1 MFNKVHVSKTLCR
14 FFGIM
19 ADKEAHNTK
28 LVQRQSKLTG
38 NLFLQVFVIGFLE
51 CPSASLNYLCQV
63 AEDLGLAISKQGIQK
78 RLTSAAV
85 TFMKVMFDHAKEVLQ
100 NKVPIPLT
108 LLTQFTVVQ
117 LLDSTGIALPDRL
130 ANEFPASGGSGP
142 RAGLKLQTM
151 WEFLRGN
158 LTAIWQT
165 TGRES
170 DQGFTDY
177 LACIVPGGLFLADLG
192 YFVLAA
198 LQQVI
203 EKDAF
208 FISRFNTRTALL
220 HPTKEERFDLLVQL
234 QQMTPPHI
242 ELNVLVGLKSKLPCR
257 LLAVHLPTDVVAERR
272 RKAKEK
278 ARKKGRTLSRKALAW
293 LAWSIYMTNVPA
305 TMLSRQQVV
314 LVYTLRWQVELL
326 FKLWKS
332 EGRLDRVAGFRQE
345 RVLCEL
351 YAKLIGMIVF
361 HYLTG
366 PVRWRER
373 ELSPTKAFQTLRRHV
388 LELGQAL
395 QSPPALRR
403 ILTKLARRWQRFGLK
418 DKRRTRLSTC
428 RRIELAAAQS
438 VSPLLL
444 PLMPASSSK
453 EAVHPNNAS
462 LSTSLFWSLVLVVVF
477 GVELEDK
484 LAPGEDCS
492 SLGTA

>member
-19 ADKEAHNTK
+19 ADKEARNTK

-38 NLFLQVFVIGFLE
+38 NLFLQIFVVGFLE
-51 CPSASLNYLCQV
+51 HPSASLNYLCQV

-85 TFMKVMFDHAKEVLQ
+85 TFMKVMFEQAKEVLQ
-100 NKVPIPLT
+100 NQVPIPLT
-108 LLTQFTVVQ
+108 LLTQFAVVQ
-117 LLDSTGIALPDRL
+117 LLDSTGITLPDKL
-130 ANEFPASGGSGP
+130 ASEFPASGGSGP

-177 LACIVPGGLFLADLG
+177 LTCIVPGGLFLADLG

-203 EKDAF
+203 EKDAY
-208 FISRFNTRTALL
+208 FISRFSTQTVLL
-220 HPTKEERFDLLVQL
+220 HPITEERVDLLVRL
-234 QQMTPPHI
+234 NQMTTPHI
-242 ELNVLVGLKSKLPCR
+242 ELNVLVGVESKLPCR
-257 LLAVHLPTDVVAERR
+257 LLAVHLPADVVAERR

-293 LAWSIYMTNVPA
+293 LAWSIYITNVPA
-305 TMLSRQQVV
+305 TMLSGQQVA

-361 HYLTG
+361 HFLTG
-366 PVRWRER
+366 SVRWRER

-395 QSPPALRR
+395 RSPPALQHV
-403 ILTKLARRWQRFGLK
+403 LTKLTRRWQRFGLK

-428 RRIELAAAQS
+428 RLIELATTQS
-438 VSPLLL
+438 VASLFL

-477 GVELEDK
+477 DVELGDK
-484 LAPGEDCS
+484 LAPGEDRS